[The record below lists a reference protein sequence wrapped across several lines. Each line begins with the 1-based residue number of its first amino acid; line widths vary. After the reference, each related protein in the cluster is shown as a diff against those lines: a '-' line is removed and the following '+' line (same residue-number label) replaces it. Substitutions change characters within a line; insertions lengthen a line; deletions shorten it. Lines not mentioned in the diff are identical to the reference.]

1 MLKVYFLDHY
11 VDLLTYLDDRKKRTA
26 QAIRE
31 GQDWKKFISKERS
44 SLRKRRLRTRLSHF
58 QILSQI
64 GQGGYGQVF
73 LAKHRD
79 TKVFC
84 ALKQMS
90 KKLLVKLGE
99 AGHILTERDI
109 LTKSDSEWLV
119 RLLYAF
125 QDMDNVYLVMEY
137 VPGGDFRTLL
147 NATGVLHEPH
157 ARFYV
162 AEMAQAVF
170 TLHDLGYIHR
180 DLKPENFLI
189 DATGHIKLT
198 DFGLSRG
205 KLSGEVMEG
214 LKNKVNFWVYDVV
227 GDDKEC

>member
-1 MLKVYFLDHY
+1 
-11 VDLLTYLDDRKKRTA
+11 
-26 QAIRE
+26 
-31 GQDWKKFISKERS
+31 
-44 SLRKRRLRTRLSHF
+44 
-58 QILSQI
+58 
-64 GQGGYGQVF
+64 
-73 LAKHRD
+73 
-79 TKVFC
+79 
-84 ALKQMS
+84 MS

-99 AGHILTERDI
+99 QSHILTERDI
-109 LTKSDSEWLV
+109 LTKTNSPWLV

-137 VPGGDFRTLL
+137 VQGGDFRTLL

-157 ARFYV
+157 ARFYF

-189 DATGHIKLT
+189 DSTGHIKLT

-205 KLSGEVMEG
+205 KLSGEVVDG
-214 LKNKVNFWVYDVV
+214 LKKKVSLSLS
-227 GDDKEC
+227 